1 MSADPLASFTPS
13 LRARVRLGRLGP
25 APALLTHPDPF
36 AEPATPPRP
45 APLLLWLH
53 GRTVHKEIDSAR
65 FLRLS
70 RAGIATLA
78 LDLPGH
84 GERLDPALQASDA
97 LPELL
102 RAGVSELDEVLAAL
116 WDSDW
121 APWIERDRLA
131 IGGMSA
137 GGMIALRRL
146 GDPHPFRCAAVESSA
161 GDFQAAGAEERFT
174 RARTAG
180 LDPSQRLEGWAPGFP
195 LLALHSELD
204 QVCALAGIQAFTEA
218 LQARYAAAGADPER
232 VSLVTWPETG
242 APQEHAGFGRKAH
255 EARLELIEFLQ
266 GHLLG

>member
-1 MSADPLASFTPS
+1 MASFTPS
-13 LRARVRLGRLGP
+13 LRARVRARRLGP
-25 APALLTHPDPF
+25 APALLTHPDPI
-36 AEPATPPRP
+36 AEPETAPRA

-53 GRTVHKEIDSAR
+53 GRTVRKEIDSAR
-65 FLRLS
+65 FLRLA

-84 GERLDPALQASDA
+84 GERLDPALQAPDA

-102 RAGVSELDEVLAAL
+102 GAGVAELDEVLEAL

-121 APWIERDRLA
+121 APWIERERLA

-146 GDPHPFRCAAVESSA
+146 GDAHPFRCAAVESTS
-161 GDFQAAGAEERFT
+161 GDFRAAGAEARFT

-180 LDPSQRLEGWAPGFP
+180 LDPLQFVAGWPPGFP
-195 LLALHSELD
+195 LLALHSERD
-204 QVCALAGIQAFTEA
+204 QVCALAGIQGFTDA
-218 LQARYAAAGADPER
+218 LQERYAAAGADPER
-232 VSLVTWPETG
+232 ISLVTWPETG

-266 GHLLG
+266 AHLLAS